1 MKNKLVRLKECHV
14 GLFMYEDTLCLKT
27 EYGNEAYIVWS
38 GECFWGGSKTKDE
51 IGNVMVLPIDDS
63 IVQKIEKRYGKI
75 YRFMEKVQ

>member
-1 MKNKLVRLKECHV
+1 MKNSLVPLKECPV

-38 GECFWGGSKTKDE
+38 GEYFCGCDKTKDD
-51 IGNVMVLPIDDS
+51 IGDVLVLPIDDS
-63 IVQKIEKRYGKI
+63 IVKKIEKKYGKI